1 MVTMT
6 RSELAKECGV
16 NIESLRYYEKRRLI
30 DPPKR
35 SEVGYRLYSR
45 EDAARIRFIQNAKK
59 LGFTLNEIMELLKLR
74 VKKNESC
81 ESVLAKTQTKL
92 NEVDQKIKGLKSMKK
107 VLKQMIH
114 QCQEATLTN
123 DCPILCSFESGR
135 EM

>member
-45 EDAARIRFIQNAKK
+45 EDGARIRFIQNTKK
-59 LGFTLNEIMELLKLR
+59 W
-74 VKKNESC
+74 
-81 ESVLAKTQTKL
+81 
-92 NEVDQKIKGLKSMKK
+92 
-107 VLKQMIH
+107 
-114 QCQEATLTN
+114 
-123 DCPILCSFESGR
+123 
-135 EM
+135 

>member
-6 RSELAKECGV
+6 RGELAKECGV

-30 DPPKR
+30 NPPKR

-74 VKKNESC
+74 VKKNENC
-81 ESVLAKTQTKL
+81 ESVLAKTQIKL
-92 NEVDQKIKGLKSMKK
+92 DEVDQKIKGLKSMKK
-107 VLKQMIH
+107 VLQQMIH
-114 QCQEATLTN
+114 QCQEATLTS

-135 EM
+135 EL

>member
-1 MVTMT
+1 METMT

-30 DPPKR
+30 NPPKR

-45 EDAARIRFIQNAKK
+45 EDAARIRFIQNAKR

-81 ESVLAKTQTKL
+81 ESVLSKTQTKL
-92 NEVDQKIKGLKSMKK
+92 DEVEQKIKGLKSMKK

-114 QCQEATLTN
+114 QCQEATPTS

>member
-6 RSELAKECGV
+6 RGELAKECGV

-30 DPPKR
+30 NPPKR

-45 EDAARIRFIQNAKK
+45 EDAARIRFMQNAKK

-74 VKKNESC
+74 VKKNENC
-81 ESVLAKTQTKL
+81 ESVLAKTQIKL
-92 NEVDQKIKGLKSMKK
+92 DEVDQKIKGLKSMKK
-107 VLKQMIH
+107 VLQQMIH
-114 QCQEATLTN
+114 QCQEATLTS

-135 EM
+135 EL

>member
-1 MVTMT
+1 MT

-30 DPPKR
+30 NPPKR

-92 NEVDQKIKGLKSMKK
+92 DEVDQKIKGLKSMKK
-107 VLKQMIH
+107 VLKQMIY
-114 QCQEATLTN
+114 QCQEATLTS

>member
-1 MVTMT
+1 METMT
-6 RSELAKECGV
+6 RGKLAKECGV
-16 NIESLRYYEKRRLI
+16 NIKSFRYYEKRRLI

-59 LGFTLNEIMELLKLR
+59 LGFTLTEIMELLKLR

-81 ESVLAKTQTKL
+81 ESVLAKTETKL
-92 NEVDQKIKGLKSMKK
+92 DEVDQKIKGLKSMKK

-114 QCQEATLTN
+114 QCQEATLTS

-135 EM
+135 EL